1 MLIEGGLVVL
11 ELVPNK
17 LVPVVLEKLWREIV
31 AGKPDTNA
39 NIKAL
44 HLCDEET
51 FWNIS
56 LTPLVEEKSTKRQ

>member
-1 MLIEGGLVVL
+1 MLIEGVLVVL

-31 AGKPDTNA
+31 AGKPDINA
-39 NIKAL
+39 NIKTL
-44 HLCDEET
+44 HLCDKET

-56 LTPLVEEKSTKRQ
+56 LAPLVEEKSTKRQ